1 MTRPTAHLLL
11 GAAFVFGAFADEGSR
26 PTPSYTDADLARYA
40 AMRAPLDAAEP
51 APTPAPT
58 ARGRAKRDQTVPDD
72 LEREAAQ
79 RASEERYWRREAEK
93 ARAQA
98 RRHEE
103 RAAVLEAQAAERRR
117 AASRARPGSAPP
129 AVAAAERRAQVERE
143 QARHVLD
150 QLEERARREGAL
162 PGWIR

>member
-1 MTRPTAHLLL
+1 MNRPTAHLLL
-11 GAAFVFGAFADEGSR
+11 GAALALGAFADESSR
-26 PTPSYTDADLARYA
+26 PTPSYTDTDLARYA
-40 AMRAPLDAAEP
+40 AMRAPVDAAEP
-51 APTPAPT
+51 APPPAPR
-58 ARGRAKRDQTVPDD
+58 ARSKKKGPTIEDD

-79 RASEERYWRREAEK
+79 RASEERYWRREAQK

-103 RAAVLEAQAAERRR
+103 RAAVLEAQVEERRR
-117 AASRARPGSAPP
+117 AASRARAGAAPP

-143 QARHVLD
+143 QARRVLD
-150 QLEERARREGAL
+150 ELEERARREGAL